1 VKQQKLDRAPSARC
15 YRCGRTEILSLCH
28 HCARPMCA
36 EHSPLAFREG
46 TKPVAHP
53 TPAAASNEFGW
64 LKLKDGS
71 PLQAA
76 VYHCEDH
83 EHRIAIFNEAKKAAR
98 DPASQPRL
106 PLFPQVN
113 SIDVVERL
121 AGEVSFDGQRYT
133 GSILSPTTGEIVID
147 MSLNDADKSLKLY
160 KDEYRKPKFR
170 LPEDLPIGLAAG
182 FAMINGKAGLT
193 FYEGQELV
201 LGDGLG
207 ISFSAPS
214 VVGHPLLEHVP
225 GRPPGEWR
233 ISAGYRVAPDR
244 SPEEIPLWIV
254 PSITPS
260 SDRRT
265 LEIDLHWNQLDAD
278 GRKLNLT
285 RFDLIEIVIPASW
298 GTVEN
303 VNLMDGSSRPTI
315 RELGDGRRA
324 IRWERVRP
332 GDKKSTSVRLHTD
345 TPLLADPDVDDGS
358 APAPDPTFS
367 GTLKAVFGESL
378 SGIKGI
384 DVYLPGGRRA
394 HETAQPQ
401 GRPPQGR
408 QPQGSQPPGWQ
419 PQGWHPQGPPPQGW
433 QPQGPQAPGRPAQPG
448 PGRPQPQPAWQGP
461 EAKVRTEVTVDFKI
475 SLAALLYQNDLAIP
489 DASNARGNRAGEYP
503 DHDGE
508 PVRYGVV
515 PDYRLVTE
523 LTNLIGEAG
532 YYVKSVVEHLPYR
545 DDGRENVLNRVWD
558 IGGRWYEG
566 VLPVDFGINVRGEE
580 LGEDDSR
587 GSIGWTIAQVTVHG
601 SYVNDRELAQRAM
614 IENTWKSLNDLV
626 EGLLKRRSAGS
637 GGVRALSAGG
647 ADEWADPRPA
657 PGAYAEDRYGE
668 PADRDV
674 MVVDA
679 EIVAEEPV
687 VVVRPANV
695 RSDRVAE
702 LRKKQ
707 DDADDA
713 VMAGRISED
722 LHRRM
727 IDRIE
732 AELRE
737 LGE

>member
-1 VKQQKLDRAPSARC
+1 MKQQKLDRAPAARC
-15 YRCGRTEILSLCH
+15 YRCGSTEILSLCH
-28 HCARPMCA
+28 HCARPMCE

-46 TKPVAHP
+46 IKPVAHP
-53 TPAAASNEFGW
+53 TPTAASNEFGW

-83 EHRIAIFNEAKKAAR
+83 EHRIALFNEAKKAAR
-98 DPASQPRL
+98 DPASQPLL

-133 GSILSPTTGEIVID
+133 SSILSPATGEIVID
-147 MSLNDADKSLKLY
+147 MSLNDADKSLRLY

-170 LPEDLPIGLAAG
+170 LPEDLPIGLAGG
-182 FAMINGKAGLT
+182 FAMINGKAGLA
-193 FYEGQELV
+193 FYEGQDLV
-201 LGDGLG
+201 IGSGLG

-315 RELGDGRRA
+315 REVGDGRRA
-324 IRWERVRP
+324 IRWERVRL
-332 GDKKSTSVRLHTD
+332 GDRKSTSVRLHTD

-394 HETAQPQ
+394 HESAQP
-401 GRPPQGR
+401 RR
-408 QPQGSQPPGWQ
+408 
-419 PQGWHPQGPPPQGW
+419 
-433 QPQGPQAPGRPAQPG
+433 
-448 PGRPQPQPAWQGP
+448 P

-489 DASNARGNRAGEYP
+489 DASNARGNRAGEYG
-503 DHDGE
+503 DYGGE

-523 LTNLIGEAG
+523 LTNVIGEAG

-626 EGLLKRRSAGS
+626 EGLLRRRSNGS

-647 ADEWADPRPA
+647 AEGWADPRPA
-657 PGAYAEDRYGE
+657 SAAFAEDRYGE

-679 EIVAEEPV
+679 EIIADEP
-687 VVVRPANV
+687 VVVRPANA
-695 RSDRVAE
+695 RSERAAE

-722 LHRRM
+722 LHRRL

-737 LGE
+737 LGEQP

>member
-1 VKQQKLDRAPSARC
+1 VKQQRVDRAPTARC
-15 YRCGRTEILSLCH
+15 YRCGSTEILSLCH
-28 HCARPMCA
+28 HCGRPMCE

-46 TKPVAHP
+46 IKPVAHP
-53 TPAAASNEFGW
+53 TPTPASNEFGW

-76 VYHCEDH
+76 VYHCEEH
-83 EHRIAIFNEAKKAAR
+83 EHRIAIFNEAKKASR

-133 GSILSPTTGEIVID
+133 SSILSPATGEIVID
-147 MSLNDADKSLKLY
+147 MSLNDADKSLRLY

-182 FAMINGKAGLT
+182 FAMINGKAGLA
-193 FYEGQELV
+193 FYQGQDLV

-207 ISFSAPS
+207 LSFSAPS

-303 VNLMDGSSRPTI
+303 VNLMDDGSSRPTI
-315 RELGDGRRA
+315 REFGDGQRA
-324 IRWERVRP
+324 IRWERVRL
-332 GDKKSTSVRLHTD
+332 GGRKSTSVRLHTD
-345 TPLLADPDVDDGS
+345 TPLLPDPDDDGS
-358 APAPDPTFS
+358 ALAPDPTFS
-367 GTLKAVFGESL
+367 GTLKAVFGETL

-394 HETAQPQ
+394 HESGQPKGGQ
-401 GRPPQGR
+401 PHGGQPHGGQPQGR
-408 QPQGSQPPGWQ
+408 QPQ
-419 PQGWHPQGPPPQGW
+419 
-433 QPQGPQAPGRPAQPG
+433 AG
-448 PGRPQPQPAWQGP
+448 PGRPQPRPAWQGP
-461 EAKVRTEVTVDFKI
+461 EAKIRTEVTVDFKI
-475 SLAALLYQNDLAIP
+475 SLAALRYQNDLAIP
-489 DASNARGNRAGEYP
+489 DASDARGNRAGEYP
-503 DHDGE
+503 DYGSE
-508 PVRYGVV
+508 PVKYAVV

-523 LTNLIGEAG
+523 LTNLISEAG

-587 GSIGWTIAQVTVHG
+587 GSIGWTITQVTVHG

-614 IENTWKSLNDLV
+614 IEDTWKSLNDLV
-626 EGLLKRRSAGS
+626 EGLLKRRSSGS

-647 ADEWADPRPA
+647 ADGWADPRPA
-657 PGAYAEDRYGE
+657 PGSFAEDRYGE

-679 EIVAEEPV
+679 EIIAEEPV
-687 VVVRPANV
+687 VLRPSNG
-695 RSDRVAE
+695 RSERAAE

-722 LHRRM
+722 LHRRL

-737 LGE
+737 LGEQP